1 MLVKLLGNGKL
12 IKKFNVILYVVLK
25 SVIDVVE

>member
-12 IKKFNVILYVVLK
+12 IKKFNVILYAVLK

>member
-12 IKKFNVILYVVLK
+12 IKKFNVILHVVLK